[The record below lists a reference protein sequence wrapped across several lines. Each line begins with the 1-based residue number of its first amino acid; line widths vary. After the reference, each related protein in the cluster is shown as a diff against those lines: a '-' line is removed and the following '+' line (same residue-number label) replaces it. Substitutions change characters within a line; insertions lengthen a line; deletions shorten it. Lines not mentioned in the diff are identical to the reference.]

1 MRLNIW
7 YRSLTPIKQLTISF
21 LTNWIIWFM
30 ASLIGDR
37 VFLNEKH
44 SLTYHIFHAAWFASL
59 MTIAFNWKK
68 IKSLFKSGNGHNR
81 IE

>member
-7 YRSLTPIKQLTISF
+7 YRSLTPIKQLTILF

-30 ASLIGDR
+30 ASLIGNR
-37 VFLNEKH
+37 VFFDEKH
-44 SLTYHIFHAAWFASL
+44 PLIYHIFHAAWFAFI
-59 MTIAFNWKK
+59 MTIAFDWKK